1 MKKIKILFY
10 SHTIDYGG
18 TWRSHER
25 TLLNLNPDLF
35 EVYVCYN
42 PNQDNNRLDYLKTK
56 LKDYQIIPFD
66 ASKDKLGSDTGYA
79 YRETNFTE
87 IVKSYN
93 FDIIH
98 FARSGYFEWPFNQRI
113 CPIQIE
119 TNVFGGKDSSE
130 FLDCSVTISN
140 KMTEI
145 RNGSDYMIYYPIPLP
160 LNSKDNL
167 KLKYNIPEECFVFGR
182 AGRQD
187 NFYPIALNSLKKIKD
202 MGYNFKYIIL
212 GACNQTI
219 SLINRLGLNNEC
231 IIVEPTNDD
240 EFIHKF
246 HNTIDLFLHYRSD
259 GETFGAAI
267 AQSMIYGKPII
278 SHFAGYNAQNE
289 IIKDGGFVCQNETD
303 YTESIINLCNDKDLY
318 KRISDNAIKRAMD
331 FEEKKITLQW
341 ENLYKKIYENTFNT
355 RER

>member
-119 TNVFGGKDSSE
+119 TNIFGGKDNSE
-130 FLDCSVTISN
+130 FLDCSVTICN
-140 KMTEI
+140 KINEI
-145 RNGSDYMIYYPIPLP
+145 RGNSDYIIYNPIPLP

-167 KLKYNIPEECFVFGR
+167 ILELNIPEGFHIFGR
-182 AGRQD
+182 IGRKD
-187 NFYPIALNSLKKIKD
+187 NFHPISLNSLKKLKNS
-202 MGYNFKYIIL
+202 GVKFKYVII

-219 SLINRLGLNNEC
+219 NLINNLGLTNEC
-231 IIVEPTNDD
+231 IIIEPTNDD

-259 GETFGAAI
+259 GECHSTAI
-267 AQSMIYGKPII
+267 SQSLMYGVPVI
-278 SHFAGYNAQNE
+278 SHYAGYNGQEETISN
-289 IIKDGGFVCQNETD
+289 GGFVCQNETD

>member
-25 TLLNLNPDLF
+25 ILLNLNPDLF
-35 EVYVCYN
+35 DVYVCYN

-56 LKDYQIIPFD
+56 LKDYQIIPFK
-66 ASKDKLGSDTGYA
+66 ASTDKLGPNIGYP

-119 TNVFGGKDSSE
+119 TNIFGGRDFSE

-140 KMTEI
+140 KVTEI
-145 RNGSDYMIYYPIPLP
+145 RGSSDHMIYNPIPLP
-160 LNSKDNL
+160 LDSKDNL
-167 KLKYNIPEECFVFGR
+167 KLKYKIPEDYIVFGR
-182 AGRQD
+182 AGRKD
-187 NFYPIALNSLKKIKD
+187 NFHPIALNSLKKIKD
-202 MGYNFKYIIL
+202 IGYKFIYIIL
-212 GACNQTI
+212 GACSQTI
-219 SLINRLGLNNEC
+219 NLINSLGLNNDC
-231 IIVEPTNDD
+231 IIIEPTNDD
-240 EFIHKF
+240 ELIHKF
-246 HNTIDLFLHYRSD
+246 HNTIDMFLHYRSD
-259 GETFGAAI
+259 GETFGTAI
-267 AQSMIYGKPII
+267 AQSMIYGKPIV

-289 IIKDGGFVCQNETD
+289 IIQDGGFVCNNENE
-303 YTESIINLCNDKDLY
+303 YVESILKLCNDKKLY
-318 KRISDNAIKRAMD
+318 EIVSHNAKNRALD
-331 FEEKKITLQW
+331 FEEKKITLEW
-341 ENLYKKIYENTFNT
+341 ETLYQKLYDN
-355 RER
+355 R

>member
-25 TLLNLNPDLF
+25 ILLNLNPDLF
-35 EVYVCYN
+35 DVYVSYN
-42 PNQDNNRLDYLKTK
+42 PNQDNNRLNYLKTK
-56 LKDYQIIPFD
+56 LNDSQIIPFE
-66 ASKDKLGSDTGYA
+66 ASTDKLGSDIGYS

-119 TNVFGGKDSSE
+119 TNIFGGRDFSE
-130 FLDCSVTISN
+130 FLDCSVTICN
-140 KMTEI
+140 KINKI
-145 RNGSDYMIYYPIPLP
+145 RGNSDYIIYNPIPLP

-167 KLKYNIPEECFVFGR
+167 ISELNIPEGFHIFGR
-182 AGRQD
+182 IGRKA
-187 NFYPIALNSLKKIKD
+187 NFHPITLKSLKKLKD
-202 MGYNFKYIIL
+202 NGFKFKYIII

-219 SLINRLGLNNEC
+219 NLINNLGLTNEC
-231 IIVEPTNDD
+231 IIIEPTNDD

-246 HNTIDLFLHYRSD
+246 HNTINLFLHYRVD
-259 GETFGAAI
+259 GECHSTAI
-267 AQSMIYGKPII
+267 SQSLMYGVPVI
-278 SHFAGYNAQNE
+278 SHYAGYNGQEETISN
-289 IIKDGGFVCQNETD
+289 GGFVCKNENE
-303 YTESIINLCNDKDLY
+303 YVESIIKLCNDTELY
-318 KRISDNAIKRAMD
+318 EKMSYNAKKRAMD
-331 FEEKKITLQW
+331 FEQNKIILEW
-341 ENLYKKIYENTFNT
+341 ESLYKKLYYNNK
-355 RER
+355 

>member
-35 EVYVCYN
+35 DVYVSYN
-42 PNQDNNRLDYLKTK
+42 PNQDNNRLNYLKTK
-56 LKDYQIIPFD
+56 LNDSQIIPFE
-66 ASKDKLGSDTGYA
+66 ASTDKLGPDMGYP
-79 YRETNFTE
+79 YRENNFTE
-87 IVKSYN
+87 IVKSYD

-119 TNVFGGKDSSE
+119 TNIFGDKDISE
-130 FLDCSVTISN
+130 FLDCSVTISD
-140 KMTEI
+140 KMTEL

-160 LNSKDNL
+160 LNSTDNL
-167 KLKYNIPEECFVFGR
+167 KLEYNIPEDYFVFGR
-182 AGRQD
+182 AGRPD
-187 NFYPIALNSLKKIKD
+187 NFHPIALNSLKKIKNL
-202 MGYNFKYIIL
+202 GYKFKYIIL

-219 SLINRLGLNNEC
+219 NLINNLGLNDEC
-231 IIVEPTNDD
+231 IIIDPTNDD

-246 HNTIDLFLHYRSD
+246 HNTIDMFLHYRSD

-267 AQSMIYGKPII
+267 AQSMIYGKPIV
-278 SHFAGYNAQNE
+278 SHFAGFNAQKE
-289 IIKDGGFVCQNETD
+289 IIKDGGFVCENENE
-303 YTESIINLCNDKDLY
+303 YVESIVKLCNDKELY
-318 KRISDNAIKRAMD
+318 KMISYNAKNRALD
-331 FEEKKITLQW
+331 FEEKKITLEW
-341 ENLYKKIYENTFNT
+341 ETLYRKLYDKI
-355 RER
+355 